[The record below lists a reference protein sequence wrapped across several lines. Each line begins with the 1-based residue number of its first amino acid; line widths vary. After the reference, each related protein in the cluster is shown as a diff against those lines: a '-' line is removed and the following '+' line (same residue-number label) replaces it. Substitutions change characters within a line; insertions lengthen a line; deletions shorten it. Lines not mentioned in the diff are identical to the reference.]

1 MKKFFL
7 AGLCAILFAALS
19 LIGYGAYLN
28 QSGESNM
35 TARMEE
41 RAIPLMGEKVKERY
55 LTPKITLDTINL
67 YSPEMADAVALVDGR
82 VENIYVSKNQT
93 VAEGDT
99 LALLVNEELPIKV
112 KQAESSILILV
123 FK

>member
-112 KQAESSILILV
+112 ILV